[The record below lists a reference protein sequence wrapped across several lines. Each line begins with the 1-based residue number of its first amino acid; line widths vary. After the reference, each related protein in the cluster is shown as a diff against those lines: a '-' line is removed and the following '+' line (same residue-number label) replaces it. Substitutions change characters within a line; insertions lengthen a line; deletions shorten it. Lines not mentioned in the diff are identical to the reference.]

1 MLRPHLPT
9 CLHLCPHTGPCITM
23 DELPLS
29 LSLMPSIWA
38 VITNPSTTK
47 LLSLAILSFLD
58 DQSPRFTVSF
68 LLAYKYDEIFFIL
81 QTTLS
86 WPYIPLELPP
96 HLSHFYSI
104 KPQRCCLYLPSPVF
118 LPFCLESCPIRL
130 VLLNQNLLSC
140 SSWGTSLVVQWLWIH
155 LQSLVG
161 ELSCH
166 MLLQLENLCTTKERS
181 C

>member
-1 MLRPHLPT
+1 
-9 CLHLCPHTGPCITM
+9 M

-86 WPYIPLELPP
+86 
-96 HLSHFYSI
+96 
-104 KPQRCCLYLPSPVF
+104 
-118 LPFCLESCPIRL
+118 
-130 VLLNQNLLSC
+130 
-140 SSWGTSLVVQWLWIH
+140 
-155 LQSLVG
+155 
-161 ELSCH
+161 
-166 MLLQLENLCTTKERS
+166 
-181 C
+181 